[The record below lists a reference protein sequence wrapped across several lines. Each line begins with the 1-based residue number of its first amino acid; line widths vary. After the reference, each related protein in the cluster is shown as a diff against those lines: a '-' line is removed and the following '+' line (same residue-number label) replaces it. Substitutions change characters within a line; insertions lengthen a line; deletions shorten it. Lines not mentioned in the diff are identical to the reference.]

1 MRKTVLAAARR
12 LLNVGCMRTSLN
24 GCRAVRTTLL
34 AVLAALSFESCGGG
48 GGGYGVT
55 NPPPPS
61 GGGGGTADVTITIV
75 AENGSMS
82 FNPNPST
89 VNVGQRVDWRNST
102 AAIHTA
108 TQNGGAFDTGS
119 INAGST
125 SAPITMGTAGSFDYH
140 CSLHPDM
147 VGTLTV
153 R

>member
-12 LLNVGCMRTSLN
+12 LLNAGCMRTSLN
-24 GCRAVRTTLL
+24 GSRAVRATLL
-34 AVLAALSFESCGGG
+34 TVLAALSFESCGG

-61 GGGGGTADVTITIV
+61 GGGGAADVTVTIV
-75 AENGSMS
+75 AENGSTS
-82 FNPNPST
+82 FTPNPAT
-89 VNVGQRVDWRNST
+89 VNAGQRVAWRNS
-102 AAIHTA
+102 AAATHTA
-108 TQNGGAFDTGS
+108 TQNGGTFDTGS
-119 INAGST
+119 INGGST
-125 SAPITMGTAGSFDYH
+125 SAPITMGTAGTFDYH

>member
-1 MRKTVLAAARR
+1 MRA
-12 LLNVGCMRTSLN
+12 
-24 GCRAVRTTLL
+24 TLL
-34 AVLAALSFESCGGG
+34 TVLAALSFESCGGG

-89 VNVGQRVDWRNST
+89 VNVGQRVAWRNST

-108 TQNGGAFDTGS
+108 TQNGGAFERAAFNE
-119 INAGST
+119 IAAG
-125 SAPITMGTAGSFDYH
+125 APGIRERPLGKF
-140 CSLHPDM
+140 LQLK
-147 VGTLTV
+147 TLV
-153 R
+153 PR